1 MDHVVPP
8 SSWTPT
14 LKPQVVHET
23 IDGET
28 VVIDLE
34 SGTYFSLEGSAA
46 LAWERFAAGDDVI
59 AAANHV
65 DPIDPAAAARG
76 LIDLCDVLHEM
87 GLFTERPPV
96 DSSAG
101 PRLTTPPVL
110 RYDDMREHLLVDPI
124 HEVERGE
131 GWPVRPSS

>member
-1 MDHVVPP
+1 MDVVPAP
-8 SSWTPT
+8 ASWTPT
-14 LKPQVVHET
+14 LKAQVVHET

-28 VVIDLE
+28 VVIDLA

-46 LAWERFAAGDDVI
+46 LAWERFAAGDDVS
-59 AAANHV
+59 AVANRLDPV
-65 DPIDPAAAARG
+65 DSAAAARG
-76 LIDLCDVLHEM
+76 LLDLCHELHDM

-131 GWPVRPSS
+131 GWPVVPSS